1 MSAATEAVR
10 PAYRPARPGP
20 VTTIRQTIADVVSR
34 RRLILYLV
42 RADLKKHGA
51 DTVLGN
57 VWWVLDPLLTMLV
70 YVVLVAVI
78 LRSTREAYPLF
89 IFCAILP
96 WKWFSSAVGA
106 ATICVV
112 SRERIIKQVAF
123 PKIVLPLSAC
133 VGGIVSFIFGL
144 IPLFAMLVLLFPN
157 HLTPWVLLIPV
168 VAAVQFLLTLGIG
181 ILLSGLTVFYR
192 DVGLLMTHALRLW
205 FYVSPALY
213 GTDQIQSL
221 TTKNPELGRLFNLN
235 PFTGLFESYRNLIYY
250 GQAPTWDLL
259 GIVVVESLV
268 ILVVGVLVFRRI
280 EPAFAKVL

>member
-1 MSAATEAVR
+1 
-10 PAYRPARPGP
+10 
-20 VTTIRQTIADVVSR
+20 
-34 RRLILYLV
+34 
-42 RADLKKHGA
+42 
-51 DTVLGN
+51 
-57 VWWVLDPLLTMLV
+57 
-70 YVVLVAVI
+70 
-78 LRSTREAYPLF
+78 
-89 IFCAILP
+89 
-96 WKWFSSAVGA
+96 
-106 ATICVV
+106 
-112 SRERIIKQVAF
+112 
-123 PKIVLPLSAC
+123 
-133 VGGIVSFIFGL
+133 
-144 IPLFAMLVLLFPN
+144 MLVLLFPN